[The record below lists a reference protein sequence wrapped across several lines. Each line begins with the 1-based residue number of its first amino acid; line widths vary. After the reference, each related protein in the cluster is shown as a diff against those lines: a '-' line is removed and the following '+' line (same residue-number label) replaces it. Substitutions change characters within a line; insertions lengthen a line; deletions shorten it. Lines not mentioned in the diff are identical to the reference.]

1 MRNIISLIKKSK
13 NIAIFSHKSP
23 DPDAIGSALAL
34 RLALLKLGKNV
45 GLFCDDEMT
54 GNYSFLE
61 GFEEYN
67 KMDLSGFDLYISVDV
82 ASSNLL
88 GKFEEAFCGFTN
100 TAKIDHHANGSK
112 FARHEVVKPES
123 ACAIVIF
130 DLLKLMK
137 VKITKEIATALYLA
151 ICGDTGIFRNNN
163 TDSKTFLV
171 CSELLEKQAEIRKVY
186 SEFFDK
192 RTIENLYLTSNAI
205 MGAIVNEEYKFVIM
219 SVSTSDYERFGAS
232 ENENIGNLPNSF
244 LNCGYKIGV
253 ILKQKIDGI
262 HCSFRSKFEY
272 DVSKIA
278 EKFGGG
284 GHKNASGCLI
294 IDSLT
299 SAENLVEKEII
310 NYLKE
315 NNANEN

>member
-1 MRNIISLIKKSK
+1 MHTIINLIKKSK
-13 NIAIFSHKSP
+13 NIAIFSHKTP

-45 GLFCDDEMT
+45 GLFCDGEIY
-54 GNYSFLE
+54 GNFGFLE

-67 KMDLSGFDLYISVDV
+67 TKDLTGFDLYISVDV
-82 ASSNLL
+82 ASSGLL
-88 GKFEEAFCGFTN
+88 GGFEETFCKFSN
-100 TAKIDHHANGSK
+100 TIKIDHHGSGSR
-112 FARHEVVKPES
+112 FAKHELVRLES
-123 ACAIVIF
+123 ACAIVVYE
-130 DLLKLMK
+130 LLKALK
-137 VKITKEIATALYLA
+137 VKITKEQATCLYFG

-171 CSELLEKQAEIRKVY
+171 CSELLEKQADIRKVY

-205 MGAIVNEEYKFVIM
+205 MGAVVNDEYKFVIM
-219 SVSTSDYERFGAS
+219 RVSTYDFERFGAN
-232 ENENIGNLPNSF
+232 ENESIGNLPNMF

-253 ILKQKIDGI
+253 ILKQKMDGI

-294 IDSLT
+294 IDSM
-299 SAENLVEKEII
+299 SNAEKSVEKEII

-315 NNANEN
+315 NTYEN